1 MATKRCIV
9 TLAAAIWPGSIRIP
23 DDIQRKTLYL
33 TLDFQRVGHIR
44 KYSAAV
50 LLLIFSCYYCG
61 ISMFS
66 HTHISNGSSIVHSHL
81 GGSSEHSHSDEQIA
95 IIDILSNF
103 QSEGAVCFHG
113 LETPSIQLSESH
125 TEYEAPLY
133 LSQAHSVHTL
143 RGPPQA

>member
-1 MATKRCIV
+1 MQFNVFPA
-9 TLAAAIWPGSIRIP
+9 
-23 DDIQRKTLYL
+23 KTLYL
-33 TLDFQRVGHIR
+33 PLDFQRVGHIR

-103 QSEGAVCFHG
+103 QSEGAVCYHG
-113 LETPSIQLSESH
+113 LETPSIQLSESS
-125 TEYEAPLY
+125 TEYEAQLY
-133 LSQAHSVHTL
+133 LSQALSVLTL